1 MKKSLFAL
9 AMGTF
14 ILGMAEF
21 VMEGILPHVAND
33 LHVTIPQAGHAISV
47 YAFGVCAG
55 ATLLVALHK
64 VRPKKILLGLTTMI
78 VTGALLSVTAH
89 SYAWLL
95 VARFISGLP
104 HGAFFGTG
112 TIVAVRLA
120 DDRHKA
126 TAVSMMC
133 VGMPVAN
140 VIGVPLSTYL
150 SSEFSWRLPFA
161 VIMIV
166 GVLGILAI
174 WRWIPDLSVTSNA
187 GFKGQFHF
195 LKHGAPWLII
205 MATMLGNGGILAYY
219 SYISPTLTQLG
230 GLTPSLLPYLMA
242 VAGIG
247 MVMGNQISGRLSD
260 HFTPGRITAWLQL
273 LAAAGLLCIFFAGQF
288 LWVNIAMMVLC
299 CACLFGVGTPE
310 QYLIIRHAK
319 NGEMLGGCCI
329 QIAFNFGNAVGA
341 YLGGLPIDAG
351 FGYNFPSLVGLPMVF
366 AGFLF
371 LVTFIRRYEPS
382 K

>member
-9 AMGTF
+9 AIGTF
-14 ILGMAEF
+14 VLGMAEF
-21 VMEGILPHVAND
+21 VIEGILPHMASD

-55 ATLLVALHK
+55 ATLLVVLHK
-64 VRPKKILLGLTTMI
+64 VRPKKILLALTAMI
-78 VTGALLSVTAH
+78 VIGALLSVTAH
-89 SYAWLL
+89 SYGWLL
-95 VARFISGLP
+95 AARFISGLP

-112 TIVAVRLA
+112 TIVAVRMA
-120 DDRHKA
+120 DERHKA

-150 SSEFSWRLPFA
+150 SAEFSWRLPFA
-161 VIMIV
+161 VIVIV
-166 GVLGILAI
+166 GMLCLWAI
-174 WRWIPDLSVTSNA
+174 WRWIPNLSVTSNA
-187 GFKGQFHF
+187 GFKSQFHF

-230 GLTPSLLPYLMA
+230 GLSPSLLPCLMA

-247 MVMGNQISGRLSD
+247 MVLGNQVSGRLSD
-260 HFTPGRITAWLQL
+260 HFTPGRIAAWLQL
-273 LAAAGLLCIFFAGQF
+273 LAAAGLLCVFFAGHF
-288 LWVNIAMMVLC
+288 LFVNIAMMVLC

-310 QYLIIRHAK
+310 QYLIVRHAP

-341 YLGGLPIDAG
+341 YLGGLPINADC
-351 FGYNFPSLVGLPMVF
+351 GYNYPALVGLPMVI

-371 LVTFIRRYEPS
+371 LTALVRRYETAH
-382 K
+382 